1 MQQMFLNIRKKMG
14 YVPMEEYLREKEN
27 AQISSIRDFERVI
40 HILSSSVH
48 EAHIQTAEK
57 CFEVF
62 KNKWN
67 GLSSEIMSYNT
78 LIFENEREKV
88 LQRLPRINESVRLLL
103 T

>member
-1 MQQMFLNIRKKMG
+1 MQQMILNIRKKMG
-14 YVPMEEYLREKEN
+14 YVSMEDYLQQKE
-27 AQISSIRDFERVI
+27 QTQMSSIRDFERVI

-48 EAHIQTAEK
+48 EAHIETAEK

-67 GLSSEIMSYNT
+67 GLSSEIMSYNA
-78 LIFENEREKV
+78 LIFESEKNKV
-88 LQRLPRINESVRLLL
+88 LARLPRIEESVRLLL